1 MNLTRSKMKHVMCTK
16 KQKPKAQIR
25 NKMKK
30 KLPPLTGTEE
40 QTRKIGRSHPEEREQ
55 ISCFVLDRMIFFFF
69 FFQTTSSVGMQQQ
82 NPVISFH
89 FFFFYKTI
97 HKNTHTHGDTM
108 IIKLKRK
115 NSTTKTSRPQR
126 TKKLNLQILVLN
138 LSTERTKQTIH
149 TETTTKSV
157 WTKVCYVFVSTWLE
171 RN

>member
-1 MNLTRSKMKHVMCTK
+1 
-16 KQKPKAQIR
+16 
-25 NKMKK
+25 
-30 KLPPLTGTEE
+30 
-40 QTRKIGRSHPEEREQ
+40 
-55 ISCFVLDRMIFFFF
+55 
-69 FFQTTSSVGMQQQ
+69 
-82 NPVISFH
+82 
-89 FFFFYKTI
+89 
-97 HKNTHTHGDTM
+97 M

-138 LSTERTKQTIH
+138 LSIERTKQTIH